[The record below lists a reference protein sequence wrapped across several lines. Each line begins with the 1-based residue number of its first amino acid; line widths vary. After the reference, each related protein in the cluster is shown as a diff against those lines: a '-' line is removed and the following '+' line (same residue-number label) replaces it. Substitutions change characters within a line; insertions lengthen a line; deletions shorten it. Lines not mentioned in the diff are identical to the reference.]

1 MCECKNLRVIENGYL
16 KQCQECGKIKD
27 MFTQE
32 QEQQLSQQ
40 LEVEFEALTDDYFD
54 DMYNK
59 SMKRYID

>member
-1 MCECKNLRVIENGYL
+1 
-16 KQCQECGKIKD
+16 

-54 DMYNK
+54 DMSRCPPGITVCKDEGLTCGRCIIEHYK
-59 SMKRYID
+59 KKAGLE